1 MGVIDDL
8 IAKLQGG
15 LYYDKGLAAAANA
28 AQRKAADLQSQY
40 GVGKQNVLGQYDS
53 DQFSI
58 NKALDKALVD
68 MGGNYGSKGTLHSS
82 VYVDDQGRTNNAA
95 QEQLSQAALRRS
107 QALSGL
113 ESGLQ
118 SGQTDILNMLGGAES
133 DAAGR
138 FAAARHQA
146 EQERAQADYNRQMLD
161 FQRQQQAAQT
171 NYYNQSLAQ
180 GQQASAAQQAQYNAL
195 AAAMK
200 PVNYPT
206 GQSAYP
212 NFGEEPAGNSGQSW
226 ADWATGGAVG
236 RAKINRGFTGH
247 DNGYDENKGYGN
259 DGSSF
264 LARLKNPNGMFS
276 GGSQTNSN
284 PQTQNMGPYRPGY
297 NQG

>member
-113 ESGLQ
+113 ETGLQ

-171 NYYNQSLAQ
+171 DYYNRSLQQ

-200 PVNYPT
+200 PVTYPT

-212 NFGEEPAGNSGQSW
+212 NWGEVLPNPAHGPG
-226 ADWATGGAVG
+226 D
-236 RAKINRGFTGH
+236 GFFPQRDT
-247 DNGYDENKGYGN
+247 
-259 DGSSF
+259 
-264 LARLKNPNGMFS
+264 S
-276 GGSQTNSN
+276 GGSYQAPTTQGPVKGVGGGFFGGAGYSDGGQSQKPSYGTIDNLTSPGGGSFS
-284 PQTQNMGPYRPGY
+284 PQAYRPGY
-297 NQG
+297 GN